1 MKFSYKLLI
10 PLLIFIISCA
20 PFVPPGIRFKEEPV
34 IRILLKSNVPEI
46 TISSDFN
53 IKIKTGNNNG
63 IIKGPINISFNPL
76 KVITSKGPLLNP
88 SFPVF
93 ISPDNGNLYLDGL
106 AYPGVLKIT
115 NKSNIFVINYISI
128 EEYLKGVLPFE
139 MGRLPMNQIEALKAQ
154 AVAARSY
161 AMANR
166 KPKSEY
172 DILPTIYDQ
181 VYGGIEKKDKVI
193 NQAIESTRGI
203 VGLYNGKIIN
213 AKYSSTC
220 GGITEDNENIW
231 RGERVSYLRSVRDSG
246 WDGEPFCRFSP
257 SYQWERSYR
266 KDQFF
271 EVVKKQIRELFGQNP
286 KEIRWINIA
295 QRTRTNRVHT
305 IEIQTDIG
313 KFYLDKD
320 QIRRLFADF
329 RGSIKSLMF
338 RIKVKGNSIII
349 SGRGYGHGVG
359 MCQYGAMEMAKENFN
374 YQQILHHY
382 YTGIR
387 LAKLW

>member
-1 MKFSYKLLI
+1 VNSRVNALI
-10 PLLIFIISCA
+10 LVSLIGVSCA
-20 PFVPPGIRFKEEPV
+20 PIMPLKQFKEEPI
-34 IRILLKSNVPEI
+34 IRVLLKTNPQKIS
-46 TISSDFN
+46 ISSDFN
-53 IKIKTGNNNG
+53 LEIRIGNKKG
-63 IIKGPINISFNPL
+63 TIKGSTSISFNPL
-76 KVITSKGPLLNP
+76 RIITSKGQISNP
-88 SFPVF
+88 TFPIF
-93 ISPDNGNLYLDGL
+93 IVPTNGNIYLGGRT
-106 AYPGVLKIT
+106 YPGGIKISKGSEILVV
-115 NKSNIFVINYISI
+115 NHIPI
-128 EEYLKGVLPFE
+128 EEYLKGVLPYE
-139 MGRLPMNQIEALKAQ
+139 MGILPRNQIEALKAQ

-161 AMANR
+161 AMANM

-172 DILPTIYDQ
+172 DILSTIYDQ
-181 VYGGIEKKDKVI
+181 VYRGIEKKDEII
-193 NQAIESTRGI
+193 NEAVELTRG
-203 VGLYNGKIIN
+203 VVALYQGKIIN

-220 GGITEDNENIW
+220 GGKTEDNENIW
-231 RGERVSYLRSVRDSG
+231 HGKRISYLRSVRDSG
-246 WDGEPFCRFSP
+246 WDGRPFCRFSP
-257 SYQWERSYR
+257 HFEWERSYK

-271 EVVKKQIRELFGQNP
+271 LVVKKQIGELFGQNP
-286 KEIRWINIA
+286 KEIRWIKIA
-295 QRTRTNRVHT
+295 QYTRTNRVHT

-359 MCQYGAMEMAKENFN
+359 MCQFGAMEMAKENFN
-374 YQQILHHY
+374 YQQILYHY